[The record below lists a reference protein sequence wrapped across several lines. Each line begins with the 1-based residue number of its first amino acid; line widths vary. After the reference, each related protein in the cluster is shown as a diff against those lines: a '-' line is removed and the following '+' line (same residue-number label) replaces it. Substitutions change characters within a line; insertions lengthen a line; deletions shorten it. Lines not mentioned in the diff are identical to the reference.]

1 MSGHQRGQDQLH
13 LQGGYDEEEEEIY
26 FGIRQSRRATSYQY
40 RDSSSL
46 TPVQIMQQE
55 VHYQQAEDA
64 LEQSLII
71 AHGIALLIAVYN
83 HYNSVV
89 NRWCI
94 TIGSRHDIFLER
106 AIVAVHA
113 KIQWF
118 KNEIDRFLLLL
129 TWTRAYRDC
138 YATC

>member
-1 MSGHQRGQDQLH
+1 M
-13 LQGGYDEEEEEIY
+13 
-26 FGIRQSRRATSYQY
+26 
-40 RDSSSL
+40 
-46 TPVQIMQQE
+46 QIMQQE

-106 AIVAVHA
+106 AIVAVRA
-113 KIQWF
+113 KIQWI
-118 KNEIDRFLLLL
+118 KNEIDRFLLLPL
-129 TWTRAYRDC
+129 TWTRAYGEIALL
-138 YATC
+138 YAEDLSVFIR